1 MQAYFL
7 DLLKGCSQ
15 IFTTIAILLRFK
27 LHDLITCGSKVVVS
41 LGSTWVRPLTHDTWY
56 ALLQSEQQILAPRCG
71 TRYMPN
77 VFANPPTRKITFV
90 LPKGSMQLHI
100 SSKRVLGWVFV
111 CQWQIKYDTAVTFLL
126 LKQCASLI
134 NVGGKL
140 NNTYIPLSRSVFYK
154 RVSKYRINE
163 EMFRVF

>member
-1 MQAYFL
+1 
-7 DLLKGCSQ
+7 
-15 IFTTIAILLRFK
+15 
-27 LHDLITCGSKVVVS
+27 
-41 LGSTWVRPLTHDTWY
+41 
-56 ALLQSEQQILAPRCG
+56 
-71 TRYMPN
+71 
-77 VFANPPTRKITFV
+77 
-90 LPKGSMQLHI
+90 MQLHI